1 MPRKSLK
8 TKCNMYKIFGIT
20 LKEWAFITFV
30 VVLSVLVIGMIT
42 AYYQNMEKKVVENE
56 TNVKWL
62 RKQNIELQ
70 TKINTIS
77 DSIIAGDK
85 KINVLETK
93 NLEYDKKNKAI
104 MDSLKKIKQRYN
116 EIGKRVDSLDVDGI
130 RRYFSDL

>member
-1 MPRKSLK
+1 
-8 TKCNMYKIFGIT
+8 MYKIFGIT

-93 NLEYDKKNKAI
+93 NLDYDKKNKAI

>member
-1 MPRKSLK
+1 
-8 TKCNMYKIFGIT
+8 MYNYLGVNLRQWLYILFLIIV
-20 LKEWAFITFV
+20 F
-30 VVLSVLVIGMIT
+30 VLVVGMIT

-70 TKINTIS
+70 TRINTIS
-77 DSIIAGDK
+77 DSIIASDK
-85 KINVLETK
+85 KINILETK
-93 NLEYDKKNKAI
+93 NIEYDKKNKAI
-104 MDSLKKIKQRYN
+104 TDSLKKIKQRYN